1 MKIHKFLKKNF
12 NTILFFIIVIL
23 SYGIY
28 KYLYNNYEQFQ
39 NNIYTAVIIEPRK
52 HKALHFV
59 LKNYLENLD
68 NNWNILILHG
78 NLNKEYIINIINNK
92 LSIYKNRITLKSLNK
107 DNVTWEEYSTL
118 LATPPLY
125 DLIPSEVFLIFQ
137 TDSMIIPRNKN
148 NINDFIKY
156 DYSGG
161 PWKMPDN
168 SEWGFTNGHVG
179 NGGLSLRRKSKMLE
193 IINTCPYKGYDLAK
207 RNTEDIYFSLLCPK
221 VKTNKPSFEKAKKF
235 ASDSILDKNS
245 FGIHKCW
252 QYHSIEDVL
261 KIFPEAEELYKLQ
274 GVEE

>member
-1 MKIHKFLKKNF
+1 MKNR
-12 NTILFFIIVIL
+12 TILLSLIIIIVVLIL
-23 SYGIY
+23 
-28 KYLYNNYEQFQ
+28 LLLTNNKNQENFQ
-39 NNIYTAVIIEPRK
+39 NDIYTAVIIEPRK

-68 NNWNILILHG
+68 SSWNILILHG
-78 NLNKEYIINIINNK
+78 NLNKEYILDIINNK
-92 LSIYKNRITLKSLNK
+92 LSVYKNRISLKSLNK
-107 DNVTWEEYSTL
+107 DNISWEEYSLL

-125 DLIPSEVFLIFQ
+125 DLIPTELFLIFQ
-137 TDSMIIPRNKN
+137 TDSMVIPRNKN

-168 SEWGFTNGHVG
+168 SEWGFVNGHVG

-207 RNTEDIYFSLLCPK
+207 KNTEDIYFSLLCPK

-261 KIFPEAEELYKLQ
+261 KIFPEAKELYELQ
-274 GVEE
+274 GVEY